1 MENKDMPAFPME
13 RQIFMKGSEQVEIP
27 AASGISKLEFIA
39 CNAPADIPGWFKHTP
54 PNMEIAPQPL
64 WYTVE
69 PLSDQE
75 FIKQWLDDGQELPA
89 RLKWFSDQYESH
101 SRDYTA
107 FHDANNVAKYFQW
120 RRYYAEQLLKEL
132 EK

>member
-54 PNMEIAPQPL
+54 PAITVTPQPD
-64 WYTVE
+64 WQTIE
-69 PLSDQE
+69 PKSDRDIIE
-75 FIKQWLDDGQELPA
+75 VWFENGEELPKH
-89 RLKWFSDQYESH
+89 LKWFSDQYEAH
-101 SRDYTA
+101 NRDYTA
-107 FHDANNVAKYFQW
+107 FHAANSVAKYFQW